1 MSSIDRRRFLQLT
14 GGAIAAVKTVPSN
27 LSAGEASNGL
37 DLPELGQLSPLSSKQ
52 IKSSPFSVG
61 FETLD
66 RKGFDP
72 KPTYGPLGKLGI
84 KWARVQTG
92 WCRCETTKGQY
103 DFSWLDEV
111 IDSLLAEG
119 IQPWFNLGFGNKLY
133 IPESHTPYAVGY
145 APLFNEE
152 AREGWTAF
160 VDAVAK
166 HFADRVTHWEIWN
179 EPNISPFWRPGKP
192 AAAEYMDLVKLTA
205 PILRRRVPEATL
217 VGFGLA
223 SGLNVGKL
231 QYVAE
236 CLDAGIAQHIDR
248 ISYHPYS
255 NDPDGDD
262 PLVAELRRLLDVHHA
277 QLGLW
282 QGECGRW
289 ADIDPR
295 RPKLP
300 WNEQRQAKW
309 VLRRAL
315 NDLRHEVELTSYFH
329 AVDLMHYSHGGP
341 TLNARIGLLRG
352 EDCSPRLSY
361 YGYQTLCTLMD
372 GQTEFSA
379 ELEVAGEGLA
389 DRPFRAAGFTRNGRA
404 LYAWWSPVGLFEDFT
419 PGKVTLRL
427 PTPAGATIDN
437 PVLVDPLS
445 QRVYRLAGK
454 STGGKLTVIDLP
466 LLDYPLLLTD
476 RSVVPLHG

>member
-1 MSSIDRRRFLQLT
+1 MLSRRTFLRS
-14 GGAIAAVKTVPSN
+14 AACTAAALAAPSR
-27 LSAGEASNGL
+27 LLHASDVTATI
-37 DLPELGQLSPLSSKQ
+37 DLPELGRLAPLHSKQ

-72 KPTYGPLGKLGI
+72 KPTYKPLGRLGI

-92 WCRCETTKGQY
+92 WCRCETVKGRY
-103 DFSWLDEV
+103 DFAWLDEV

-133 IPESHTPYAVGY
+133 TPESHTPFAVGY
-145 APLFNEE
+145 APVFTEE
-152 AREGWTAF
+152 ARAGWTAF
-160 VDAVAK
+160 VDAVAT

-179 EPNISPFWRPGKP
+179 EPNIHPFWRQQEPDSADYVK
-192 AAAEYMDLVKLTA
+192 LVELTA

-217 VGFGLA
+217 VGFALA
-223 SGLNVGKL
+223 SGVDVRRA

-236 CLDAGIAQHIDR
+236 SLDAGIAQHIDR

-262 PLVAELRRLLDVHHA
+262 AVVAELRRLIDTHQA
-277 QLGLW
+277 RLGLW

-315 NDLRHEVELTSYFH
+315 NDLRHDVELTSYFH
-329 AVDLMHYSHGGP
+329 AVDLMSYSHGGP

-361 YGYQTLCTLMD
+361 YAYQTLCTLMD
-372 GQTEFSA
+372 GQTELSA
-379 ELEVAGEGLA
+379 ELKVAGEGIA

-404 LYAWWSPVGLFEDFT
+404 LYAWWSPVELFDEFT
-419 PGKVTLRL
+419 PGSVTLRL
-427 PTPAGATIDN
+427 PAPAESTIDN
-437 PVLVDPLS
+437 PVLIDPLS
-445 QRVYRLAGK
+445 QRIYRLPGK
-454 STGGKLTVIDLP
+454 PVGGELTVTDLP
-466 LLDYPLLLTD
+466 LFDYPLLLTD
-476 RSVVPLHG
+476 RSVVPLRD